1 MPSKHSR
8 SLARGRP
15 PLGEGGCWGKYG
27 AIRCHCSSERTRLVI
42 RAMIDSFG
50 RSLKR
55 HQPNRAIPVLK
66 PSLAISDDRCRSYT
80 APLNNY
86 GCTAKY
92 LLREMKCFP
101 ATRNCRPYELSQ

>member
-66 PSLAISDDRCRSYT
+66 PSLGNLDAIVTVWDIKTGKEY
-80 APLNNY
+80 
-86 GCTAKY
+86 
-92 LLREMKCFP
+92 
-101 ATRNCRPYELSQ
+101 ATFSGHTSSVDAI